1 MKLFLFLYE
10 ISKCHSNTWNTETSQ
25 IYSYP
30 IKDGYLE
37 ISETS
42 EEHAAEKEVKITNQ
56 ERETATFSASEES
69 QNLKQSYVVI
79 EEGSKKWVG
88 YIDHQDEEFGDYHIR
103 FLHPA
108 GIRTS
113 YYFPNSEKEHCFK
126 SNEDIIGV
134 LPTPN
139 LKSGTRIQD
148 SFPNTCLRTLMNSS

>member
-1 MKLFLFLYE
+1 MIFTAAACSSDVSD
-10 ISKCHSNTWNTETSQ
+10 ISR
-25 IYSYP
+25 YP
-30 IKDGYLE
+30 SL
-37 ISETS
+37 T
-42 EEHAAEKEVKITNQ
+42 V
-56 ERETATFSASEES
+56 
-69 QNLKQSYVVI
+69 QSYVVI

-126 SNEDIIGV
+126 SNEDIIGA

-139 LKSGTRIQD
+139 LKGGTRIQY